1 MSDSYLTDERPVNL
15 VINGWGFYRLT
26 AMNGLPYFTGNYSPI
41 RSTESPAHLGQ
52 GELRRDELMAHK
64 TNLRRRIFN
73 VTAGLTPLL
82 VVACGPSIATQS
94 EQDKPKQLSAEA
106 EKKPSGDAGVAL
118 LLGAQKVAP
127 PPAKPSG
134 APPPARTTPPSYYE
148 PVGPFFF
155 YVETLTSAGPSRYGL
170 IPTVP
175 CVQSGVFKRGMRLVF
190 RFEILDTSTGKRV
203 TDKDG
208 ATVKVRL
215 PHGEEVS
222 ARWAIRGSVAAL
234 PDSAWMWDASW
245 DIPPDYPVGSLD
257 YNLLVSVKDG
267 RTGTFIPPIQ
277 KTPTS
282 DTRVR
287 IID

>member
-1 MSDSYLTDERPVNL
+1 MSHRWIFRILILAALLGFAPL
-15 VINGWGFYRLT
+15 VIT
-26 AMNGLPYFTGNYSPI
+26 ACAPAVVTRAQPA
-41 RSTESPAHLGQ
+41 ESKQEPPA
-52 GELRRDELMAHK
+52 M
-64 TNLRRRIFN
+64 
-73 VTAGLTPLL
+73 V
-82 VVACGPSIATQS
+82 
-94 EQDKPKQLSAEA
+94 
-106 EKKPSGDAGVAL
+106 
-118 LLGAQKVAP
+118 LGAKKMPLPAP
-127 PPAKPSG
+127 PAPG
-134 APPPARTTPPSYYE
+134 ATPPPKRTTPASYYE

-155 YVETLTSAGPSRYGL
+155 YVETLTSAGPSKYGVAST
-170 IPTVP
+170 IP

-215 PHGEEVS
+215 PHGEDVT

-234 PDSAWMWDASW
+234 PDSAWMWDAAW
-245 DIPPDYPVGSLD
+245 DIPPEYPVGALD
-257 YNLLVSVKDG
+257 YSLVIAAKDG
-267 RTGTFIPPIQ
+267 RTATFTPPIQ